1 MQATGEAL
9 LMFALR
15 PDQCVPA
22 LQGIVADKLGRDFLE
37 IPPFDLAKSF
47 SYAKVN
53 VPIVFV
59 LSSGA
64 DPMNDVLKLSE
75 TISHPDGSFM
85 IAKIQ
90 PISLG
95 QGQGPKAV
103 AAVKEGKL
111 IGKWVLLQ
119 NCHLATSW
127 LPTLETMVENLPS
140 AISITDE
147 NNEPQTVTNFTT
159 GMQTRA
165 PTAGA
170 DPEEVHAFFRL
181 WLTAMPSP
189 EFPISTLQIG
199 VKLTVEPPKGLRSA
213 LVRTYLGFEED
224 WFESCTR
231 PKEFKKLL
239 FGLSFFHALILDRRK
254 FGAIG
259 WNVAYGSRSPTTIFP
274 GSSFA
279 NSSTSS
285 RRFLG
290 QHCN

>member
-1 MQATGEAL
+1 
-9 LMFALR
+9 MFALR

-22 LQGIVADKLGRDFLE
+22 LQGIVADKLGREFLE

-47 SYAKVN
+47 AYAKVN

-75 TISHPDGSFM
+75 SIQHPDGSFM

-103 AAVKEGKL
+103 AAVKEGKV

-127 LPTLETMVENLPS
+127 LPTLETMVETLPS
-140 AISITDE
+140 VERD
-147 NNEPQTVTNFTT
+147 P
-159 GMQTRA
+159 

-170 DPEEVHAFFRL
+170 DPEEVHPFFRL

-189 EFPISTLQIG
+189 AFSFSTGGSLVQLDG
-199 VKLTVEPPKGLRSA
+199 TSLT
-213 LVRTYLGFEED
+213 
-224 WFESCTR
+224 
-231 PKEFKKLL
+231 
-239 FGLSFFHALILDRRK
+239 
-254 FGAIG
+254 
-259 WNVAYGSRSPTTIFP
+259 GSRSLTTIFP
-274 GSSFA
+274 GSSSA
-279 NSSTSS
+279 
-285 RRFLG
+285 
-290 QHCN
+290 